1 MLTKELLKSNVASL
15 TDDQITAIEL
25 LSKNDEDKV
34 VGDLYKTVHDRFDA
48 KVKELTGVDKT
59 PNMKSLDYMA
69 TAIDTKMKASVTAER
84 ATELQGQITS
94 LTSER
99 DTLQQQLKAGSN
111 DEVLKGQIATLEQR
125 VKDKESE
132 LVTVRS
138 TYGKEKEELE
148 GKLKS
153 QQAKAVDL
161 ELNHAYDKHI
171 VDNKVKF
178 KAGIPDTILQETLR
192 NRKAALTSS
201 LTTDWIDDGSGGQRL
216 VLRDDKGEIMR
227 NPDNKLEPFTPGELF
242 IQKITDLVD
251 PGQKQQGGGT
261 TPPGTGSGAITP
273 LDLTSA
279 RSQVKADEVIV
290 NHILKVEG
298 IAKTDPKFAERQK
311 EIRAEHKVEDLPIR
325 EGATTE

>member
-1 MLTKELLKSNVASL
+1 MLTKELLKSNVTGL
-15 TDDQITAIEL
+15 TDDQITSIEL

-48 KVKELTGVDKT
+48 KIKELTGVEKT
-59 PNMKSLDYMA
+59 PNVKSIDYMA
-69 TAIDTKMKASVTAER
+69 TAIETKMKSSVTAEK
-84 ATELQGQITS
+84 ATELQGQITA
-94 LTSER
+94 LTTER

-132 LVTVRS
+132 LTTVRS
-138 TYGKEKEELE
+138 TYDKEKGELNS
-148 GKLKS
+148 KLKT
-153 QQAKAVDL
+153 QQAKVVDL
-161 ELNHAYDKHI
+161 ALNNAYDAYLVKE
-171 VDNKVKF
+171 KVNF

-192 NRKAALTSS
+192 NRKTQLTSS
-201 LTTDWIDDGSGGQRL
+201 LQTDWIDDGSGGQRL
-216 VLRDDKGEIMR
+216 VFRDDKGEIMR

-242 IQKITDLVD
+242 IKKITDLVD
-251 PGQKQQGGGT
+251 PGQQQQGGGT
-261 TPPGTGSGAITP
+261 NPPGTGGGAITP

-279 RSQVKADEVIV
+279 RSQMKADEVIV

-311 EIRAEHKVEDLPIR
+311 EIRAEHKVEELPIR
-325 EGATTE
+325 EGTATE